1 MPAQP
6 SADELQ
12 RQVYKLQQL
21 LESEK
26 IAKEEASMRAE
37 RAESEVRKTEQ
48 EMLEK
53 TDKLSVMPPPKIIVR
68 WKTPYMR

>member
-37 RAESEVRKTEQ
+37 RAESEVRQ